1 MMPLRSIPVLFVLF
15 SVLTVISGCARK
27 KPVLVV
33 VPKEQPPIS
42 APTPSP
48 TPAAKTE
55 PANPQPSTQPGEQ
68 PAPEEPAEKTSAEK
82 AAKNKPRARQHGAI
96 KKPSP
101 IVKNENTAEAKP
113 PEPRST
119 PAPIAPS
126 ISPSDA
132 ARDQSST
139 EQLLQTTENNLN
151 GIKRQLSKNEEAM
164 VAQIRN
170 YISQSRQATKDN
182 DPARAHNFALK
193 ANLLLNE
200 LMRQQ

>member
-1 MMPLRSIPVLFVLF
+1 MTPLRSIPVLLLLF

-33 VPKEQPPIS
+33 VPQEQPPIA
-42 APTPSP
+42 APTPAP

-55 PANPQPSTQPGEQ
+55 PSKPEPEAQPAGQPS
-68 PAPEEPAEKTSAEK
+68 PAETADKTSADK
-82 AAKNKPRARQHGAI
+82 TAKTKPRARQHATI

-101 IVKNENTAEAKP
+101 IVKGETTAEAKP

-139 EQLLQTTENNLN
+139 EQLLQTTENTLN
-151 GIKRQLSKNEEAM
+151 AIKRQLSKDEEAM

-170 YISQSRQATKDN
+170 YISQSRQASKDN
-182 DPARAHNFALK
+182 DPARAHNLALK
-193 ANLLLNE
+193 ANLLSNE
-200 LMRQQ
+200 LVRR

>member
-1 MMPLRSIPVLFVLF
+1 MTPLRSIPVLLLLF
-15 SVLTVISGCARK
+15 SVLTVISGCERK

-33 VPKEQPPIS
+33 VPSEQPPIA
-42 APTPSP
+42 APTPASTP
-48 TPAAKTE
+48 TAKTE
-55 PANPQPSTQPGEQ
+55 PGKPEPEAQPAEQPS
-68 PAPEEPAEKTSAEK
+68 PAETAEKTSNDK
-82 AAKNKPRARQHGAI
+82 AAKTKPRARQHGTI

-101 IVKNENTAEAKP
+101 IVKGEATTAEAKP

-139 EQLLQTTENNLN
+139 EQLLQTTENTLS

-182 DPARAHNFALK
+182 DPARAHNLALK
-193 ANLLLNE
+193 ANLLSNE
-200 LMRQQ
+200 LIRR

>member
-1 MMPLRSIPVLFVLF
+1 MTPLRSIPVLLLLF

-33 VPKEQPPIS
+33 VPKEQPPIA

-48 TPAAKTE
+48 TPTAKTE
-55 PANPQPSTQPGEQ
+55 PSKPEPEAQPAEQPS
-68 PAPEEPAEKTSAEK
+68 PADTAEKSGEK
-82 AAKNKPRARQHGAI
+82 TAKSKPRARQRGTI

-101 IVKNENTAEAKP
+101 IVKGETATAEAKP

-139 EQLLQTTENNLN
+139 EQLLQTTENNLG
-151 GIKRQLSKNEEAM
+151 GIKRQLSKDEEAM

-182 DPARAHNFALK
+182 DPARAHNLALK
-193 ANLLLNE
+193 ANLLSNE
-200 LMRQQ
+200 LVRR

>member
-1 MMPLRSIPVLFVLF
+1 MTPLRSIPVLLVLL

-42 APTPSP
+42 APTPAP
-48 TPAAKTE
+48 APAAKTE
-55 PANPQPSTQPGEQ
+55 PQKPEPSAQGSQQ
-68 PAPEEPAEKTSAEK
+68 PAPEETANTTSEK
-82 AAKNKPRARQHGAI
+82 AQKKPRRQHGSV

-101 IVKNENTAEAKP
+101 IVKAEVTPPEAK

-119 PAPIAPS
+119 PAPISPS
-126 ISPSDA
+126 ISPGDA

-139 EQLLQTTENNLN
+139 EQLLQTTENNLS
-151 GIKRQLSKNEEAM
+151 GIKRQLSKDEEAR
-164 VAQIRN
+164 VAQIRS

-182 DPARAHNFALK
+182 DPARAYNLAFK
-193 ANLLLNE
+193 ANLLSNE
-200 LMRQQ
+200 LVRQR

>member
-1 MMPLRSIPVLFVLF
+1 MTPLRSIPFLLVLFC
-15 SVLTVISGCARK
+15 VLTVISGCARK

-33 VPKEQPPIS
+33 VPKEQPPIT
-42 APTPSP
+42 APTPAP
-48 TPAAKTE
+48 TPAAKAEPNKPE
-55 PANPQPSTQPGEQ
+55 PAAQPPEQPSAAET
-68 PAPEEPAEKTSAEK
+68 AEKTPADTT
-82 AAKNKPRARQHGAI
+82 AKSKPRVRQHGTI

-101 IVKNENTAEAKP
+101 IVKGETATAEAKP
-113 PEPRST
+113 PEP
-119 PAPIAPS
+119 PAPISPS

-139 EQLLQTTENNLN
+139 EQLLQTTENTLS
-151 GIKRQLSKNEEAM
+151 GIKRQLSRDEEAM

-200 LMRQQ
+200 LTRR